1 MGALKDAT
9 QQYTFR
15 IPVDL
20 KAEMERIAT
29 EEDRSLSKQIIV
41 ALRTFVKENAKGK

>member
-1 MGALKDAT
+1 MGTQKDAT
-9 QQYTFR
+9 QKYTFR
-15 IPVDL
+15 IPLDL

-41 ALRTFVKENAKGK
+41 VLRKFVNEKAKGN

>member
-1 MGALKDAT
+1 MGTQKDAT

-41 ALRTFVKENAKGK
+41 ALRNFVKENSKGK